1 MGAIKIDKSN
11 RHYKERKEEEK
22 KTLLNKVKKKTEM
35 KRLKTSQKISKAS
48 IKIGGKRAKKIFK
61 KAFFIA

>member
-1 MGAIKIDKSN
+1 MLETKRMGATKTDKSN

-35 KRLKTSQKISKAS
+35 KRQDIIEN
-48 IKIGGKRAKKIFK
+48 IKGFYKNWWRKGRKKNI
-61 KAFFIA
+61 

>member
-1 MGAIKIDKSN
+1 MGATKIDKSN

-35 KRLKTSQKISKAS
+35 KRQDIIEN
-48 IKIGGKRAKKIFK
+48 IKGFYKKKKVEKRAKKILKEPFS
-61 KAFFIA
+61 

>member
-1 MGAIKIDKSN
+1 MGAAKIDKSN

-48 IKIGGKRAKKIFK
+48 IKIGGKRAKKNI
-61 KAFFIA
+61 

>member
-35 KRLKTSQKISKAS
+35 KRLMTS
-48 IKIGGKRAKKIFK
+48 
-61 KAFFIA
+61 

>member
-1 MGAIKIDKSN
+1 MLETKRMGATKIDKSN

-35 KRLKTSQKISKAS
+35 KRL
-48 IKIGGKRAKKIFK
+48 
-61 KAFFIA
+61 